1 VSKGRRA
8 AVDTGTMSIIASGVT
23 KATNEKKLVEPILA
37 TRNAQLLKFALTGP
51 IISTRW
57 Q

>member
-1 VSKGRRA
+1 
-8 AVDTGTMSIIASGVT
+8 VDTGTMLTLASEVT
-23 KATNEKKLVEPILA
+23 EATSEKELVEAILA